1 MLLCSKA
8 HPATITHEFKDSD
21 VYRPCPADSVYY
33 AIALVSS
40 LTVKIPF
47 SCPITLETQIT
58 PHTGILK
65 LKESIR
71 SRRMLSCLIFAAM
84 PLLSSS
90 LLYAFFFVFHI
101 YQ

>member
-47 SCPITLETQIT
+47 SCPITLYALEVNDIAENNV
-58 PHTGILK
+58 PKTGRYFSRKIV
-65 LKESIR
+65 SI
-71 SRRMLSCLIFAAM
+71 
-84 PLLSSS
+84 
-90 LLYAFFFVFHI
+90 
-101 YQ
+101 

>member
-47 SCPITLETQIT
+47 SCPISLTRPAFYGGLF
-58 PHTGILK
+58 GIRIIIPF
-65 LKESIR
+65 E
-71 SRRMLSCLIFAAM
+71 IFKVYHFGA
-84 PLLSSS
+84 
-90 LLYAFFFVFHI
+90 
-101 YQ
+101 

>member
-40 LTVKIPF
+40 LTVKMPF
-47 SCPITLETQIT
+47 SCPITLKPRKVNYLWQIKRFYIAEDSST
-58 PHTGILK
+58 NF
-65 LKESIR
+65 SNFVRMIR
-71 SRRMLSCLIFAAM
+71 
-84 PLLSSS
+84 
-90 LLYAFFFVFHI
+90 
-101 YQ
+101 

>member
-47 SCPITLETQIT
+47 SCPITLFRI
-58 PHTGILK
+58 
-65 LKESIR
+65 
-71 SRRMLSCLIFAAM
+71 
-84 PLLSSS
+84 
-90 LLYAFFFVFHI
+90 V
-101 YQ
+101 

>member
-47 SCPITLETQIT
+47 SCPITLFRIV
-58 PHTGILK
+58 LY
-65 LKESIR
+65 
-71 SRRMLSCLIFAAM
+71 AN
-84 PLLSSS
+84 
-90 LLYAFFFVFHI
+90 LLYMRKCLVRYFIFQKVVKWWR
-101 YQ
+101 YL